1 MSEQQHETKRAIME
15 ATLRALCEHGY
26 ADLTMADIADEFDKS
41 QAAIHYHFETKE
53 DLVVAFLQ
61 YSQRRIAEELAAAEG
76 DTAAERM
83 EATLD
88 FFISGPEPVD
98 ASDIGDFHTALLELQ
113 AQSPS
118 VDAYRRELEEIDA
131 AIRAHYEAI
140 VEDGI
145 GAGEFEAVD
154 PAAVAEEIVTLLS
167 GARVRAVALD
177 DDAILEHARTMIE
190 DELLR
195 RIAR

>member
-53 DLVVAFLQ
+53 DLVVAFLA
-61 YSQRRIAEELAAAEG
+61 YSQRRIQEELDGAEG
-76 DTAAERM
+76 DTAEERL

-98 ASDIGDFHTALLELQ
+98 AGDLGDFHTALLELQ

-118 VDAYRRELEEIDA
+118 VDAYRRELEAIDEL
-131 AIRAHYEAI
+131 IRGHYEAI
-140 VEDGI
+140 LADGVA
-145 GAGEFEAVD
+145 AGEFEPIDA
-154 PAAVAEEIVTLLS
+154 AAVAEEIVTLLS

-177 DDAILEHARTMIE
+177 DSGILDDGRGMIE
-190 DELLR
+190 EELLE